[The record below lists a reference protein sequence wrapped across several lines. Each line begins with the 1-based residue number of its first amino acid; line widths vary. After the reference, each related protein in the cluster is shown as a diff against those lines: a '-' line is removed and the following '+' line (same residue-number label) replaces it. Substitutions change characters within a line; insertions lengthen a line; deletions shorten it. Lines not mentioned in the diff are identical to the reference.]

1 MLFNS
6 DLPSAS
12 AQNARCMPWFYRLS
26 IALLCS
32 LLLAC
37 SHAPLLPVAQFTPLA
52 QSELLTIHRGEH
64 TLAFTARV
72 ESDGQTLRVVAISP
86 TGQRLFSLTRVGDQL
101 TTEAGPWWPKFMPLD
116 AVWRDF
122 EISHAPLDAV
132 LPAHW
137 QRHKENGVTHWW
149 YRGKKYAEVRHSA
162 GKIELKRPE
171 YGLSIEVLPE

>member
-1 MLFNS
+1 MLFKSN
-6 DLPSAS
+6 LPTAS
-12 AQNARCMPWFYRLS
+12 TANASIRRWCYRLS
-26 IALLCS
+26 IAWLCS
-32 LLLAC
+32 WLLAC

-52 QSELLTIHRGEH
+52 QSELLTIHSGEQ